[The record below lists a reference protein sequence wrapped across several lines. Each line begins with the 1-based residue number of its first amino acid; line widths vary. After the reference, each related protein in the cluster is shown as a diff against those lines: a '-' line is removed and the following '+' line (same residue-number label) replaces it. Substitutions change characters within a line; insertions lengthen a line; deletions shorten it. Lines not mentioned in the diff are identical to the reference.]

1 MEATLEGKIGVS
13 EAATSDV
20 FEKGKYETGQFTVKA
35 SKDKKVKSSLPVDVF
50 VVTPTAKG
58 TYPVLLFCPGWKMKN
73 DWYSDMFR
81 HIASHGYI
89 LVAPQLYGFF
99 LEISISE
106 EIERGIAV
114 TEWVSRELST
124 ALEENNYSNV
134 YPDVEDN
141 LVVSG
146 HSRGGKTAFALAL
159 GETGDQTHKKNKKK
173 KTSAWTVRDPPPQ
186 KFKAVIGIDPVGGLS
201 PSIRSAPR
209 ILQYIPRCFN
219 MSIPVAVVGAG
230 YSDQPKGI
238 VPPCAP
244 DGVNHS
250 EFFNESKPPVCY
262 FLATEYGHF
271 DMMDDHVLLLDIVR
285 TFIAKSCEGSREPM
299 RRAVGGA
306 VVAFLR
312 AYLGGHQKDLDAI
325 VDDPAVAPITL
336 HPVLHV
342 KK

>member
-1 MEATLEGKIGVS
+1 MGVS

-50 VVTPTAKG
+50 IVTPTAKG

-114 TEWVSRELST
+114 TEWVSTELST
-124 ALEENNYSNV
+124 ALEENNYNNV

-159 GETGDQTHKKNKKK
+159 GETGDQTL
-173 KTSAWTVRDPPPQ
+173 
-186 KFKAVIGIDPVGGLS
+186 IGIDPVGGLS

-230 YSDQPKGI
+230 YSDQPKGV

-271 DMMDDHVLLLDIVR
+271 DMMDDNVLLLDIVR

-312 AYLGGHQKDLDAI
+312 AYLGGHEKDLDAI

-336 HPVLHV
+336 DPVLHI
-342 KK
+342 KR